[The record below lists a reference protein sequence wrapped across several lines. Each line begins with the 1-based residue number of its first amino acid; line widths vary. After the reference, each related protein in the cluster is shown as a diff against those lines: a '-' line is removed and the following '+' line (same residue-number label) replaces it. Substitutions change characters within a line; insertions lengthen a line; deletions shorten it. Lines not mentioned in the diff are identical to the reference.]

1 MKLQFYRKYIKM
13 TKSNR
18 TKQVLGFTVPSEISD
33 RLEYKKVYK
42 VTVEEL
48 SNE

>member
-18 TKQVLGFTVPSEISD
+18 TKQVRGFTVPSEISD

-42 VTVEEL
+42 VTITEVD
-48 SNE
+48 ND